1 MWGVL
6 WGNSQVASIY
16 EYRSRGIPTHIIN
29 ADVIQSALLSE
40 SEELRRTAEELESK
54 RVPRKRV
61 RNKKLEEEHVEA
73 EPKPEVQTEESIDDY
88 TGPEDAKSISHELRG
103 RYARTDAAHADYRCQ
118 YGAAYHCQL
127 DLRREVF
134 STAVGGTWDPL
145 PTCI

>member
-1 MWGVL
+1 MGRPL
-6 WGNSQVASIY
+6 GEIPQVASIY

-73 EPKPEVQTEESIDDY
+73 EPVPEVQTEESIDD
-88 TGPEDAKSISHELRG
+88 
-103 RYARTDAAHADYRCQ
+103 
-118 YGAAYHCQL
+118 
-127 DLRREVF
+127 
-134 STAVGGTWDPL
+134 
-145 PTCI
+145 